1 MVTRPHHHWRMGLLA
16 AAAVCAMIPIANVNA
31 QENAL
36 STAPSATPSMAVDGP
51 PLQRITPDTMDAAGQ
66 GIYTTHKQ
74 SMGNAPAAV
83 PAASSAASPT
93 TAPLTLPW
101 VKASPAAPAPVQAI
115 APLNAPASAYTGTK
129 IPFGRGSSP
138 GPTIPSAPHTAT
150 AVPVVDVDA
159 VEAAT
164 PEPATPVA
172 PAADPAKED
181 PAQPTDLTS
190 PIFDATSD
198 SGAART
204 MSLRVL
210 NKVTGQSALM
220 EARPGETIKFGQIEI
235 HAIMC
240 RASAPTSQTD
250 YAGLLD
256 IREYLPGRTE
266 LKPLFHG
273 WMYASSPS
281 ITALEHPVYVVS
293 MVACSIAKPVPP
305 EPAPEAKPDR
315 KPAKKSGRKA

>member
-16 AAAVCAMIPIANVNA
+16 AVTACAMMPNANA
-31 QENAL
+31 QEGAPSIVPSAMP
-36 STAPSATPSMAVDGP
+36 STAGDGP
-51 PLQRITPDTMDAAGQ
+51 ALQRITPQSGDAADA

-74 SMGNAPAAV
+74 SVGNAPSTSSTPSTPNV
-83 PAASSAASPT
+83 PPAKLSA
-93 TAPLTLPW
+93 LPW
-101 VKASPAAPAPVQAI
+101 VSASPSAPAPVQAI

-138 GPTIPSAPHTAT
+138 GPVIPSAPHTAI

-204 MSLRVL
+204 ITLRVL

-235 HAIMC
+235 RAIMC

-256 IREYLPGRTE
+256 IQEYLPGRTE
-266 LKPLFHG
+266 MKPLFHG

-281 ITALEHPVYVVS
+281 ITALEHPVYDVS
-293 MVACSIAKPVPP
+293 MVACTIAKPAPP

-315 KPAKKSGRKA
+315 KPAKKWGRKS